1 MASSCLSML
10 HTPQV
15 DAASMRRIMERA
27 SRSLVS
33 RVRHDLMICGS
44 DARAPRVIPRPAKK
58 SSIGGLRGPI

>member
-1 MASSCLSML
+1 
-10 HTPQV
+10 
-15 DAASMRRIMERA
+15 MRRIMERA

-58 SSIGGLRGPI
+58 SSIGGLGGPI